1 MTETSEDVASTLGL
15 NRANTRWGRWAM
27 GIAATALVG
36 FGAWYV
42 LTDRSPGDTVVY
54 NTEAATRGGLTV
66 TVTATGSVEPTN
78 LFEISSEL
86 SGTVSRVLV
95 DHNSIVREGQVLAEL
110 DDRKLQAMLD
120 LKMAS
125 LHAAQARISR
135 AAASLENAKVRLE
148 AAVALDQRGIT
159 SEQSLLAQET
169 EYQTALAEM
178 QSAEA
183 DRDLA
188 KADLELQKVELENS
202 CICSPVD
209 GVVLDRSVEPGQIVA
224 ASFSAPVLF
233 TLAEDL
239 TEMELRVDVDEADI
253 GRISVGQKAEFTVDA
268 YDERVFP
275 AEILELWLAPET
287 VDGVVTYKAILTID
301 NEEMLL
307 RPGMTATADIIVN
320 EVEDALLVPNA
331 ALRYAPPVEE
341 ADGDDDRSGLLG
353 MLLPSRPPLVDRTV
367 LGRAIFVLDDG
378 EVRRIEITRGD
389 TDGSKTEISGDGIE
403 EGMQVITGRLDG

>member
-15 NRANTRWGRWAM
+15 NRAQTRWGRWGTGM
-27 GIAATALVG
+27 AAIVLAGV
-36 FGAWYV
+36 GAWYV
-42 LTDRSPGDTVVY
+42 LADHSTGDAITY
-54 NTEAATRGGLTV
+54 NTEPLTRGNLTV
-66 TVTATGSVEPTN
+66 TVTATGGVEPTN

-95 DHNSIVREGQVLAEL
+95 DHNSVVREGQVLAEL

-125 LHAAQARISR
+125 LHATQARMSR
-135 AAASLENAKVRLE
+135 AAASLENAKVRLK

-239 TEMELRVDVDEADI
+239 TQMELRVDVDEADI
-253 GRISVGQKAEFTVDA
+253 GRIKVGQKAQFTVDA
-268 YDERVFP
+268 YDDMVFP

-287 VDGVVTYKAILTID
+287 VDGVVTYKAILSID

-320 EVEDALLVPNA
+320 QVEDGLLVPNA

-341 ADGDDDRSGLLG
+341 ADGGDDRSGLLG
-353 MLLPSRPPLVDRTV
+353 MLLPTRPPVLDRTD
-367 LGRAIFVLDDG
+367 LGRAIFVLDNG
-378 EVRRIEITRGD
+378 EVRRIEISRGD
-389 TDGSKTEISGDGIE
+389 SDGSKTAVTGSGIE
-403 EGMQVITGRLDG
+403 EGLQVITGRLDG